1 MAPLICRSPRIS
13 SVCAT
18 GTTATAGCSRWPRAH
33 DGGRLGAAERE
44 PAREPEE
51 IEGRHLQCA
60 CGILPGVPPE
70 DIETLRAEY
79 ELLNRNDWEGAFA
92 SAPADFALK
101 TPAESGPYG
110 GAATSREGARRV
122 YGEFFAGFDEVEFE
136 AEEFFDHD
144 GWVLVHIVMRARPPG
159 ASATIERRGADLWTM
174 QDGRPVRL
182 DIFTDREEAEK
193 AVEKIRRAHQRV
205 L

>member
-1 MAPLICRSPRIS
+1 LRILIGIS
-13 SVCAT
+13 RTARRGQRDAESRVSGGARGIEH
-18 GTTATAGCSRWPRAH
+18 GT
-33 DGGRLGAAERE
+33 
-44 PAREPEE
+44 
-51 IEGRHLQCA
+51 
-60 CGILPGVPPE
+60 
-70 DIETLRAEY
+70 
-79 ELLNRNDWEGAFA
+79 F

-136 AEEFFDHD
+136 AEEFFDHN

-159 ASATIERRGADLWTM
+159 TSATIERRGADLWTM

-193 AVEKIRRAHQRV
+193 AVEKIRRAHQEV
-205 L
+205 LD

>member
-1 MAPLICRSPRIS
+1 
-13 SVCAT
+13 
-18 GTTATAGCSRWPRAH
+18 
-33 DGGRLGAAERE
+33 
-44 PAREPEE
+44 
-51 IEGRHLQCA
+51 
-60 CGILPGVPPE
+60 VPPE

-136 AEEFFDHD
+136 AEEFFDHN

-159 ASATIERRGADLWTM
+159 TSATIERRGADLWTM

-193 AVEKIRRAHQRV
+193 AVEKIRRAHQEV
-205 L
+205 LD

>member
-1 MAPLICRSPRIS
+1 VYDL
-13 SVCAT
+13 
-18 GTTATAGCSRWPRAH
+18 
-33 DGGRLGAAERE
+33 L
-44 PAREPEE
+44 
-51 IEGRHLQCA
+51 CA

-144 GWVLVHIVMRARPPG
+144 GWVLVHIVMRARPSG
-159 ASATIERRGADLWTM
+159 TSATIERRGADLWTM

-193 AVEKIRRAHQRV
+193 AVEKTRRAHQKV

>member
-1 MAPLICRSPRIS
+1 MPK
-13 SVCAT
+13 
-18 GTTATAGCSRWPRAH
+18 AG
-33 DGGRLGAAERE
+33 LAASQR
-44 PAREPEE
+44 E
-51 IEGRHLQCA
+51 IEDAASQCA

-70 DIETLRAEY
+70 DIATLRTEY
-79 ELLNRNDWEGAFA
+79 ELLNRNEWEGAFS

-144 GWVLVHIVMRARPPG
+144 GWVLVHIVMRARPSG
-159 ASATIERRGADLWTM
+159 TSATLERRGADLWTM

-193 AVEKIRRAHQRV
+193 AVEKIRRANQKV

>member
-1 MAPLICRSPRIS
+1 MRRE
-13 SVCAT
+13 
-18 GTTATAGCSRWPRAH
+18 AGCS
-33 DGGRLGAAERE
+33 ERTTE
-44 PAREPEE
+44 DEK
-51 IEGRHLQCA
+51 CA

-70 DIETLRAEY
+70 DIATLRAEY
-79 ELLNRNDWEGAFA
+79 ELLNRNEWEGAFA

-144 GWVLVHIVMRARPPG
+144 GWVLVHIVMRARPSG
-159 ASATIERRGADLWTM
+159 TSATLERRGADLWTM

-193 AVEKIRRAHQRV
+193 AVEKIRRAQQKV